1 MVTQMFV
8 TSRHDNVMINVH
20 YLIIQNQQPNME
32 AEDSSVKF
40 YDFEKVKKEKKTNE
54 FRPKQF

>member
-1 MVTQMFV
+1 MFV

-40 YDFEKVKKEKKTNE
+40 YDFEKVKKEQKTNE
-54 FRPKQF
+54 LRPKQF